1 MLYCLACYVFSFG
14 LFRLKTKSEPNLIH
28 NAFKFLSDVN
38 FTSLMVNEL
47 VKHDNTRPITL
58 FPKLGYIIF
67 FFFQKLL

>member
-1 MLYCLACYVFSFG
+1 MLYCFVCYVFSFA

-28 NAFKFLSDVN
+28 NGFKFLSDVN

-47 VKHDNTRPITL
+47 VKHDNTRPIKI
-58 FPKLGYIIF
+58 FPKLYIF